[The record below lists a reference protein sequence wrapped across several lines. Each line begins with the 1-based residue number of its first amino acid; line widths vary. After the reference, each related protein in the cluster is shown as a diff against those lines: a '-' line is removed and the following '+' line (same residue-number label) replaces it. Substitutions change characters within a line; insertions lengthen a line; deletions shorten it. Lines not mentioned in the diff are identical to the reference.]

1 MRILLAFLYFL
12 SLIPSPDFG
21 TTLCISGNEP
31 IFEGLHFSA
40 DTQSCCDDDCC
51 SLADHHDHTTC
62 IDVDIKPLAVK
73 CSISIPVSTQ
83 TQTISFESIFA
94 STPFRAPPF
103 AGKSHEL
110 PARIGLK
117 LKSTAVIIC

>member
-1 MRILLAFLYFL
+1 MRILLAFLYLL

-31 IFEGLHFSA
+31 AFEGLHFST
-40 DTQSCCDDDCC
+40 DIQSCCDDDFC
-51 SLADHHDHTTC
+51 SLDDHHDHNSC
-62 IDVDIKPLAVK
+62 IDVDITPLAVK
-73 CSISIPVSTQ
+73 SSISIPISAS
-83 TQTISFESIFA
+83 TQTISFETIFA

-103 AGKSHEL
+103 IDAPHEL

-117 LKSTAVIIC
+117 LKSTAVILC